1 MKKTITLF
9 TCLCSFM
16 GFSQATKDSVNA
28 VELNELVVSA
38 RRFAQPKKKMTQ
50 QLETLSKKQ
59 IEFMDKLSKLKLNT
73 HNLILM
79 LQFLHQLV

>member
-1 MKKTITLF
+1 MKKTITLL

-38 RRFAQPKKKMTQ
+38 RRFAQPKIKMTQ
-50 QLETLSKKQ
+50 QIETLSKKQ
-59 IEFMDKLSKLKLNT
+59 IEFQNFQIGRA
-73 HNLILM
+73 H
-79 LQFLHQLV
+79 V